1 MYTINPAADN
11 SPDEPFFGFR
21 LYWQQSFGGQFI
33 ADYEAGLVLG
43 QADLDANNTDNFDAL
58 KAVPHPQRDNGW
70 NARLDGY
77 TYATYKARG
86 RTSFGRYL

>member
-1 MYTINPAADN
+1 MYTISPAADN

-21 LYWQQSFGGQFI
+21 LYWQQSFAGQFI
-33 ADYEAGLVLG
+33 TDYEDGLALG
-43 QADLDANNTDNFDAL
+43 KADLDANSTDNFEAL
-58 KAVPHPQRDNGW
+58 KATPHPERDNGW

-86 RTSFGRYL
+86 SNELRRYL